1 MNLLF
6 ILADVIQ
13 QCWSFVLVY
22 FDKPQL
28 LLTQRQNNFWHY
40 IEKWRESRVS
50 FIKDTAWHYRNWSV
64 TCNSTKDPVFTV
76 CTFLRVLLQSSCSS
90 PITGTKY
97 QWAAEASLPKEFH
110 ANLLKMRTIT
120 KSGLLGNFLKL
131 PANSS
136 QAPLWFI
143 SKGHHLYL
151 PAIPVAVSMYWVLHR
166 KQSTYECQQCWAVV
180 KLCFTLRGWCSVR
193 FSEQVMNVKVS
204 SIKIQL
210 DHYYLAFT
218 EFPKSVKTLIN
229 LWITFIDSMHI
240 HGILPTP
247 TVNKKSFE
255 ELGNC
260 KLLWKYTQC
269 QISRLVTLYYHTC
282 RKLLDLIINL
292 RIPVFKGAALNG
304 GKI

>member
-1 MNLLF
+1 MSANNAEMLLNC
-6 ILADVIQ
+6 A
-13 QCWSFVLVY
+13 
-22 FDKPQL
+22 L
-28 LLTQRQNNFWHY
+28 LS
-40 IEKWRESRVS
+40 EG
-50 FIKDTAWHYRNWSV
+50 D
-64 TCNSTKDPVFTV
+64 
-76 CTFLRVLLQSSCSS
+76 
-90 PITGTKY
+90 
-97 QWAAEASLPKEFH
+97 
-110 ANLLKMRTIT
+110 
-120 KSGLLGNFLKL
+120 
-131 PANSS
+131 
-136 QAPLWFI
+136 
-143 SKGHHLYL
+143 
-151 PAIPVAVSMYWVLHR
+151 
-166 KQSTYECQQCWAVV
+166 
-180 KLCFTLRGWCSVR
+180 CSVR

-229 LWITFIDSMHI
+229 LWITFIDSMNI

-269 QISRLVTLYYHTC
+269 QISTLVTLYYHTY

-292 RIPVFKGAALNG
+292 RISVFKGAALNG